1 LAQQPCDVKTAKA
14 IPVDQEFREDLRRG
28 RISRFSLFAGR
39 PLSRGTPAWCSGPS
53 MAVRVPIASKRR
65 SIPLFERKDLL

>member
-1 LAQQPCDVKTAKA
+1 MSKPPRQFPSIKN
-14 IPVDQEFREDLRRG
+14 FEDLRRG